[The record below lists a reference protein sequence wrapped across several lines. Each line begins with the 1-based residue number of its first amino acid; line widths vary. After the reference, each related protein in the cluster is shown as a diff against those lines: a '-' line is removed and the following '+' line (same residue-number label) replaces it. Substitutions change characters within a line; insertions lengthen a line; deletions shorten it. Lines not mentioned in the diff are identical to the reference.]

1 MRSPGILLLVVAGC
15 RTPSAPPEP
24 APEAV
29 GADAGAVE
37 ADFLDR
43 SHPDD
48 LRVVTYNVWFNS
60 PFEADAGGA
69 GERLGRVVRA
79 VGADVW
85 ALQEVWAPPE
95 QVAAAFDGWAPLPE
109 GRRWE
114 ARHAGGRTTVSRW
127 PVLGH
132 HWQTEPSCGT
142 LVGLTLVDL
151 PDGRYGRDLYVV
163 NAGFTPF
170 EGAEED
176 AARQAE
182 ADQIA
187 GWLRQARAP
196 GGPVEL
202 AAGTPIV
209 VLGDLNMVGDRRS
222 LETLLTGDIADE
234 ATYGPDAAPDWDGT
248 ALTDAEP
255 PRNGVGPGTWTWRSD
270 GSRYPPGRLDFV
282 LYTDSV
288 AEETRSL
295 VLDTVALPPE
305 VREAAGLEALDVV
318 LERTPDG
325 GYGYDHLPV
334 VVDLRPVGPE
344 GGGG

>member
-1 MRSPGILLLVVAGC
+1 MLATATAL
-15 RTPSAPPEP
+15 PSLGVDVRPYRPDVDWTA
-24 APEAV
+24 
-29 GADAGAVE
+29 E
-37 ADFLDR
+37 ADCLHLFGSLPQ
-43 SHPDD
+43 HLP
-48 LRVVTYNVWFNS
+48 L
-60 PFEADAGGA
+60 
-69 GERLGRVVRA
+69 
-79 VGADVW
+79 
-85 ALQEVWAPPE
+85 
-95 QVAAAFDGWAPLPE
+95 VAAARRHDVPVVLSTIAWFDLANCLREPRPMAGRLAAAGRFLARAACPRLPSWRRRLYHAVDRLLPNSNAEARQLIRYFGVLPE
-109 GRRWE
+109 KIRAVPNGADPRFADARPEPFIRRVDARGFVLYAGRIEPRKNQ
-114 ARHAGGRTTVSRW
+114 
-127 PVLGH
+127 LGFLKAMR
-132 HWQTEPSCGT
+132 GT
-142 LVGLTLVDL
+142 GV
-151 PDGRYGRDLYVV
+151 
-163 NAGFTPF
+163 
-170 EGAEED
+170 
-176 AARQAE
+176 
-182 ADQIA
+182 
-187 GWLRQARAP
+187 
-196 GGPVEL
+196 
-202 AAGTPIV
+202 PIV